1 MCSEE
6 ALVPISVQFLFIA
19 ISYFKLTNVL
29 REHGRKHCY
38 GFIFLA
44 HTHKSKIPVER
55 LFYCLDIYFLRF
67 FIRKS
72 GSRTLEGRNLIYRQA
87 QSYIAHS
94 QIPNP
99 TRFKAVQK
107 WHFDL
112 VCSQGGPDC
121 ASSAFRGSHALD
133 GQPAQKAA
141 ARSKLKNFLSASRC
155 TSFRK
160 RMGSVDGWRWP
171 AVPRGWMESTGS
183 AQSQRSHLQREVLSS
198 KKNCWEVWE
207 GILTTATPRK
217 KPLSLINYSRPAAP
231 ARQPDMR
238 LPCKTS
244 LQMQSR
250 CSSHCQGRH
259 L

>member
-1 MCSEE
+1 MR
-6 ALVPISVQFLFIA
+6 AWKKTLLWFYISCTYTQIKNPYRKTFLLPRYI
-19 ISYFKLTNVL
+19 
-29 REHGRKHCY
+29 
-38 GFIFLA
+38 
-44 HTHKSKIPVER
+44 
-55 LFYCLDIYFLRF
+55 FLRF

-72 GSRTLEGRNLIYRQA
+72 SSRMLQGRNLIYRQA

-99 TRFKAVQK
+99 TRFRAVQK

-121 ASSAFRGSHALD
+121 ASSALRVSHAPD
-133 GQPAQKAA
+133 GWPAQKEA
-141 ARSKLKNFLSASRC
+141 ARSQLKNFLPPSRC

-160 RMGSVDGWRWP
+160 RMGSVSGWRWP

-183 AQSQRSHLQREVLSS
+183 AQSQRSHFQRKVPSS

-217 KPLSLINYSRPAAP
+217 KPLSLIDYSSSA
-231 ARQPDMR
+231 
-238 LPCKTS
+238 CKVTW
-244 LQMQSR
+244 
-250 CSSHCQGRH
+250 HAFAT
-259 L
+259 

>member
-1 MCSEE
+1 MRAWKKTLLWFYISCTYTQIKNPCRKTFLLPRYIFFEVLHQEERFKDARRQESYLQASSE
-6 ALVPISVQFLFIA
+6 LYSSF
-19 ISYFKLTNVL
+19 
-29 REHGRKHCY
+29 
-38 GFIFLA
+38 
-44 HTHKSKIPVER
+44 
-55 LFYCLDIYFLRF
+55 
-67 FIRKS
+67 
-72 GSRTLEGRNLIYRQA
+72 
-87 QSYIAHS
+87 
-94 QIPNP
+94 PNP

-141 ARSKLKNFLSASRC
+141 ARSQLENFLSASRC

-171 AVPRGWMESTGS
+171 AVPRGWMESTGT